1 MGNKS
6 KAARGGAARRAP
18 TAASPDT
25 LLADGRALHAHAMMA
40 CAEGKVA
47 RLRELLAMLSFEG
60 VQELLFCA
68 DWAEETSL
76 LKMASGQGHLE
87 VVKLL
92 VACGANPNDDGAD
105 DDDPDPESTRKAPL
119 HMAAACGHTD
129 VVRWLVRE
137 GGADARQLDRNG
149 CNAYHLGCVQGHT
162 DVVRFMVE
170 EVGLDVNEKE
180 MFGGTGLGWAMKRGH
195 AELAQWLCEHGARL
209 GVGDA
214 SR

>member
-1 MGNKS
+1 
-6 KAARGGAARRAP
+6 
-18 TAASPDT
+18 
-25 LLADGRALHAHAMMA
+25 MA

-87 VVKLL
+87 IVKLL

-105 DDDPDPESTRKAPL
+105 DDDPDPDSTRKAPL

-149 CNAYHLGCVQGHT
+149 CNAYHPSRARPPRRDT
-162 DVVRFMVE
+162 Y
-170 EVGLDVNEKE
+170 VN
-180 MFGGTGLGWAMKRGH
+180 FRTPTWSTSWWR
-195 AELAQWLCEHGARL
+195 RS
-209 GVGDA
+209 A
-214 SR
+214 ST